1 MTAQGGSRDEGET
14 LRIGIIGGGFM
25 GEAFLRGLL
34 RAGVAKPADIAVA
47 EVVEARRVVLGEH
60 GVRVTDD
67 AESASI
73 GAEVVLL
80 AVKPQDIPNLA
91 AQLQGS
97 LPKDAVLISI
107 AAGVKLDDVRRYSG
121 HRACVRVMPNLP
133 AAVGEGAAVYYPS
146 SEVTETQRRRV
157 ETVLRAVAQAVV
169 EVHDDDAVDLATA
182 VHGSGPAYVYL
193 FIEAMVDAAVRLG
206 MKRPDATAL
215 VLATVSGSARYAIE
229 TGRHPAELRN
239 AVTSP
244 GGTTAAAL
252 AELEAAGFRTAID
265 SAIEAAYDR
274 AHELGE

>member
-1 MTAQGGSRDEGET
+1 MRV
-14 LRIGIIGGGFM
+14 GIIGGGFM

-34 RAGVAKPADIAVA
+34 RSGVAKPNDIAIA
-47 EVVEARRVVLGEH
+47 ELVEARRIALAEH
-60 GVRVTDD
+60 GARVTDD
-67 AESASI
+67 AESAAI

-91 AQLQGS
+91 VMLQGN

-107 AAGVKLDDVRRYSG
+107 AAGVRLEDVRRYSG

-133 AAVGEGAAVYYPS
+133 AAVGHGAAVYYAAP
-146 SEVTETQRRRV
+146 EVTDRQRRLV
-157 ETVLRAVAQAVV
+157 ETVLSAVAQAIV

-206 MKRPDATAL
+206 MKRSDATSL
-215 VLATVSGSARYAIE
+215 VLATVAGSTRYAIE
-229 TGRHPAELRN
+229 SGRHPAELRN